1 MAARTA
7 RHENISMNLHHLFCR
22 HPSASMQIIDILG
35 YEQELVC
42 VLRQFRDR
50 LMRSIWLRLAN
61 ALPSLAIPL
70 PNQFRITRESL
81 RRRQLCRIEVS
92 PVTILATESW
102 DATLSRNARACNN
115 KNSARVGHFS
125 KPIFFMI
132 AMKRGCE
139 RTGSQL
145 GSTFNSG
152 NHGVRSSTALSSQS
166 SASESSP
173 AIA

>member
-1 MAARTA
+1 
-7 RHENISMNLHHLFCR
+7 MNLHHLFLWQSCAR
-22 HPSASMQIIDILG
+22 VQVVHILR
-35 YEQELVC
+35 YEQEVACALGQFSNRRVRC
-42 VLRQFRDR
+42 IRLRVAD
-50 LMRSIWLRLAN
+50 
-61 ALPSLAIPL
+61 ALPPFAIPF
-70 PNQFRITRESL
+70 PNQLWIARECFRCC
-81 RRRQLCRIEVS
+81 QLCRIKVP
-92 PVTILATESW
+92 PVTVLAAKSW